1 MELWFDEGGMT
12 GDFCAVCN
20 PPKDLPVTYD
30 EWGEPSVD
38 IWFRAYATVHDAKCG
53 YGHDYDLW
61 SEGYDY
67 DCCCYVEVNT
77 PSCFDG
83 YELAH
88 FPARNQEEAERLL
101 QACADAI
108 YEEDR

>member
-12 GDFCAVCN
+12 GDFNTVCN
-20 PPKDLPVTYD
+20 PPKDWPVTYD
-30 EWGEPSVD
+30 DWGEPSVD
-38 IWFRAYATVHDAKCG
+38 IWFRAYATVHDAKRG

-61 SEGYDY
+61 SAGYDY
-67 DCCCYVEVNT
+67 DCYVEVST
-77 PSCFDG
+77 PTSFNE

-108 YEEDR
+108 YKED